1 MKNMRIPI
9 LSAMAVAIFGLIFG
23 SIFDYQLSTAIAS
36 PTNGFGLFISVIA
49 PTIGFC
55 GLAFTGGGFFAIS
68 FKQDKLWVKI
78 LFIALAVLGLGIG
91 THFAGKEFFGENGF
105 YEKAPNIVGYLIS
118 FVCAAGAEVGGY
130 FVFKDCKNKYA
141 WVSFA
146 CVYIVL
152 VLVLVVGISGL
163 KAIMHRPRFRTVA
176 DGTGLVPFH
185 QWWERCADYKE
196 YMVDYA
202 ISGEEFKSF
211 PSGHTGEAAVL
222 IVVATFLPLA
232 DERFKKIQLP
242 LFIGAGCFVIL
253 VALSR
258 ILAAAHYLSDVS
270 MGALITLVFTC
281 IANELLI
288 KFMPKD
294 GQELLKQE
302 QENK

>member
-1 MKNMRIPI
+1 MRIPI
-9 LSAMAVAIFGLIFG
+9 LSAMCVAIFGLIFG

-36 PTNGFGLFISVIA
+36 PTNTFGLLISVIS

-68 FKQDKLWVKI
+68 FKQEKLWVKI
-78 LFIALAVLGLGIG
+78 LFITLAVLGLGIG
-91 THFAGKEFFGENGF
+91 TYFAGKEFFGANGF
-105 YEKAPNIVGYLIS
+105 EDKAPNIVGYLIS
-118 FVCAAGAEVGGY
+118 FVCAAGAETGGY

-141 WVSFA
+141 WISFA

-152 VLVLVVGISGL
+152 VLVLVVGITGL
-163 KAIMHRPRFRTVA
+163 KSIMHRPRFRIVA
-176 DGTGLVPFH
+176 DGTSLVPFH
-185 QWWERCADYKE
+185 AWWERCADYKQ
-196 YMVDYA
+196 YMADFAYA
-202 ISGEEFKSF
+202 KEEFKSF

-222 IVVATFLPLA
+222 MVVATFLPLA

-242 LFIGAGCFVIL
+242 LFIGASCFVVL
-253 VALSR
+253 VAFSR

-270 MGALITLVFTC
+270 MGALITLIFTC

-294 GQELLKQE
+294 SQELLAKE
-302 QENK
+302 

>member
-9 LSAMAVAIFGLIFG
+9 LSAICVAIFGLIFG

-55 GLAFTGGGFFAIS
+55 GLAFVGGGFFAIS
-68 FKQDKLWVKI
+68 FKQDKMWVKI

-91 THFAGKEFFGENGF
+91 TYFAGKEFFGVNGF

-118 FVCAAGAEVGGY
+118 FVCATGAEVGGY

-152 VLVLVVGISGL
+152 ILVLVVGITGL
-163 KAIMHRPRFRTVA
+163 KSIMHRPRFRTVA

-185 QWWERCADYKE
+185 AWWQRCANYKE
-196 YMVDYA
+196 YMADFGYA
-202 ISGEEFKSF
+202 SEEFKSF

-222 IVVATFLPLA
+222 VVVSAFIPLA
-232 DERFKKIQLP
+232 DEKLKKYQLP
-242 LFIGAGCFVIL
+242 LFIGSCCFVVL
-253 VALSR
+253 VAISR

-294 GQELLKQE
+294 SPELLAKE
-302 QENK
+302 